1 MYVVTVTFEVEP
13 GHVEAFTA
21 AMLTQARNSLER
33 EDRCTCFDVCRD
45 PDHPER
51 IFLYEI
57 YDDRAAFDDHL
68 ASDHF
73 KSFDRTVAPWVRR
86 KNVETW
92 ALVGVSG

>member
-1 MYVVTVTFEVEP
+1 MFVVTVTFEVDP

-33 EDRCTCFDVCRD
+33 EERCTCFDVCRD

-57 YDDRAAFDDHL
+57 YDDRAAFDHHL

-73 KSFDRTVAPWVRR
+73 KSFDRTVCPWVRQ
-86 KNVETW
+86 KTVGTW
-92 ALVGVSG
+92 ALVGEPG